1 MRFALA
7 ISCGD
12 RTPSMMVGMSAG
24 SSRLRFG
31 LERFSDLADGIAIE
45 PRIMAAGNVQ
55 AVDPAGK
62 QPAVCTELAAV
73 GSSTDAAR
81 LAGSRC

>member
-1 MRFALA
+1 M
-7 ISCGD
+7 
-12 RTPSMMVGMSAG
+12 
-24 SSRLRFG
+24 RFG

-73 GSSTDAAR
+73 GSSLKEGGAA
-81 LAGSRC
+81 